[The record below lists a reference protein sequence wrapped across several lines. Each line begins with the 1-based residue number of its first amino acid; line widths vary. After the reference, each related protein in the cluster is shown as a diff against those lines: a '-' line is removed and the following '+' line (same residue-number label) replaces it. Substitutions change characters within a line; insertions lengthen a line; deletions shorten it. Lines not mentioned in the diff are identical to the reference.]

1 VIYNLEGSAV
11 KSYPY
16 VNCWAKASLAS
27 SNRWTK

>member
-11 KSYPY
+11 KRYPY
-16 VNCWAKASLAS
+16 VDCWAKASLAS